1 MPEARG
7 QGLTAMQQDYSLRC
21 AREDWSS
28 SDSSSDTDK
37 VGDEKLLR
45 IGRTYLDVL
54 VLVINPCLALIT
66 NQTLFLPKDCSKGE
80 ISKMSDPGVG
90 ESLSIQL
97 ISPFL

>member
-66 NQTLFLPKDCSKGE
+66 NKTLF
-80 ISKMSDPGVG
+80 
-90 ESLSIQL
+90 SL
-97 ISPFL
+97 